1 MPVADCATYAGI
13 RHVVERFAEWKGL
26 TLLGAVAIGTC
37 PIDPVSDFEYAL
49 GQLPADN
56 LFPNLPPSVGKI
68 AKALLEAEEPLGR
81 SEIID
86 RAGISGSTYDRRISE
101 LEAFDFVERNGDR
114 KWDIH
119 LSPWFVGEGNRSHPD
134 FDNIS
139 MGGMQGVLWEVIDPE
154 ELDDDVCEAL
164 GDLDSTVLFNRFPWL
179 RGWWDV
185 LETLTAHLDACRDRG
200 LLGEDSRQIRL
211 GDPPPESDTVQTALR
226 ISP

>member
-101 LEAFDFVERNGDR
+101 LEAFDFVERNGDQ

-119 LSPWFVGEGNRSHPD
+119 LRS
-134 FDNIS
+134 S
-139 MGGMQGVLWEVIDPE
+139 VV
-154 ELDDDVCEAL
+154 
-164 GDLDSTVLFNRFPWL
+164 
-179 RGWWDV
+179 
-185 LETLTAHLDACRDRG
+185 
-200 LLGEDSRQIRL
+200 
-211 GDPPPESDTVQTALR
+211 
-226 ISP
+226 